1 MERACDTP
9 VRDMLDEV
17 ALDLKNNYISEVG
30 TKQSFN
36 YDVSTINIQKNK
48 TEPFKKNGFGCA
60 NRRNNQPKL
69 QLPSF

>member
-9 VRDMLDEV
+9 LRDMLDIV

-36 YDVSTINIQKNK
+36 YDVSNI
-48 TEPFKKNGFGCA
+48 A
-60 NRRNNQPKL
+60 VM
-69 QLPSF
+69 